1 MSSSCWAHGLRLEAE
16 TTARGALTCLLTE
29 GFVQFG
35 LSLLF
40 AIFFNKAINTK
51 LLPTFDV
58 NRSEFSVTVTVR
70 TQQLYCTYCRW
81 HPPGIISSI
90 TIEGTI
96 VVSVMNLQLLCVI
109 CLQLLLIV
117 SLCEGKKKKTKKSSD
132 GKQSDTSSSSSSA
145 ISASIRNIQELSTI
159 FEHEHTAVL
168 FDKNFSSFVS
178 DRPRE
183 YYAALLFTATG
194 SKYRCS
200 ICLKVKPIFDDVAK
214 LYNEQYEFN
223 SSAID
228 KRIAFFRV
236 EVDNARNIFSAMVSK
251 QCPIQF
257 VLLRFAEMLT
267 IVLYEYDYNG

>member
-1 MSSSCWAHGLRLEAE
+1 M
-16 TTARGALTCLLTE
+16 
-29 GFVQFG
+29 
-35 LSLLF
+35 
-40 AIFFNKAINTK
+40 
-51 LLPTFDV
+51 
-58 NRSEFSVTVTVR
+58 
-70 TQQLYCTYCRW
+70 YCTYF
-81 HPPGIISSI
+81 HPLPPGIVSS

-96 VVSVMNLQLLCVI
+96 VVSVMNLQVLCVI

-117 SLCEGKKKKTKKSSD
+117 SLCEGKKKKTTKKSSD
-132 GKQSDTSSSSSSA
+132 GKQSDSSSSSSSSSSSA
-145 ISASIRNIQELSTI
+145 ISTSIRNIQELSTI
-159 FEHEHTAVL
+159 FEHEHTALL

-214 LYNEQYEFN
+214 LYHEQYEFN

-236 EVDNARNIFSAMVSK
+236 EVDNARNIFSAMVRDHLSSSALPK
-251 QCPIQF
+251 C
-257 VLLRFAEMLT
+257 
-267 IVLYEYDYNG
+267 

>member
-1 MSSSCWAHGLRLEAE
+1 M
-16 TTARGALTCLLTE
+16 
-29 GFVQFG
+29 
-35 LSLLF
+35 
-40 AIFFNKAINTK
+40 
-51 LLPTFDV
+51 
-58 NRSEFSVTVTVR
+58 
-70 TQQLYCTYCRW
+70 YCTYCRPL
-81 HPPGIISSI
+81 PPGVVSST

-117 SLCEGKKKKTKKSSD
+117 SLCEGKKKKTTKKSSD
-132 GKQSDTSSSSSSA
+132 GKQSDSSSSSSSSSA
-145 ISASIRNIQELSTI
+145 ISTSIRNIQELSTI
-159 FEHEHTAVL
+159 FEHERTAML

-214 LYNEQYEFN
+214 LYHEQYEFN
-223 SSAID
+223 SSAVD
-228 KRIAFFRV
+228 KRIAFFLV
-236 EVDNARNIFSAMVSK
+236 EVDNARNIFSAMVRENSV
-251 QCPIQF
+251 PF

-267 IVLYEYDYNG
+267 ILLYDYDYNGW